1 MSRWTQ
7 WLGPLDCTDN
17 LKALKE
23 AYEIGV
29 VEMPG
34 AVYKETGYQIAAF
47 LDGLIPMLMQVL
59 IALSASTALG
69 GAIGALVGAFFGG
82 AGAIPGAAIG
92 AQAGFDLGVLI
103 LTWLGL
109 AFLIEA
115 IGHGL
120 VELTSLLTQA
130 VQRAW
135 NAPDTPQPRQ
145 QIRLAGQDLAR
156 CGAILMRLILQG
168 IVAWLSK
175 SSVTGSFTRSEA
187 SMGALVAELR
197 QSKLGPQFT
206 GWIEA
211 NIERLMSDPALRPHR
226 GAASAAKEVS
236 AEAQSPSKLANRP
249 PQATPA
255 PAPAKPAAAPQATP
269 NTKLKPGTPE
279 HKAARWEAYQKRGGQ
294 WDEARWSKQYDTN
307 MRNYQ
312 QGLAREAEYRTATGA
327 SEGTV
332 KTPLT
337 DRQIDL
343 LKADE
348 MYAGQVKTGPVS
360 LTKENALA
368 IQKDAELVKRGWQV
382 EHILE
387 QGASKPYLQ
396 ALEKA
401 GIDHKIGPQIP

>member
-1 MSRWTQ
+1 MSRWTN

-17 LKALKE
+17 LKALWA

-29 VEMPG
+29 AEMPG
-34 AVYKETGYQIAAF
+34 EVYKETGYQVAAF
-47 LDGLIPMLMQVL
+47 LHGLIPMLMQVL
-59 IALSASTALG
+59 IALSATTALG

-82 AGAIPGAAIG
+82 AGAIPGGAMG
-92 AQAGFDLGVLI
+92 AQAGFDLGVLV
-103 LTWLGL
+103 LTWMGL

-120 VELTSLLTQA
+120 VELTSLLTLA
-130 VQRAW
+130 VRRAW
-135 NAPDTPQPRQ
+135 NAPSSPQSRQ

-175 SSVTGSFTRSEA
+175 SSVTGTFARSEA

-197 QSKLGPQFT
+197 KSKLGPQFT

-211 NIERLMSDPALRPHR
+211 NIERLMTDPRLRPHR
-226 GAASAAKEVS
+226 GRASVGKAPEAP
-236 AEAQSPSKLANRP
+236 AQSPSQLRRQASP
-249 PQATPA
+249 PTPTPA
-255 PAPAKPAAAPQATP
+255 PSPAPTLQPATKP
-269 NTKLKPGTPE
+269 KPGTPE
-279 HKAARWEAYQKRGGQ
+279 HKAARWDAYQERGGQ
-294 WDEARWSKQYDTN
+294 WSHERWSKQYDTN

-312 QGLAREAEYRTATGA
+312 QGLAREAEYRTSMGA
-327 SEGTV
+327 SEGTL

-360 LTKENALA
+360 LTKENVIA

-387 QGASKPYLQ
+387 QGASKPYLE

-401 GIDHKIGPQIP
+401 GIDSKIGPQIP